1 MMKTL
6 REQIAELRNVGYR
19 ALPAQ
24 AKVAHDAVLLAMHR
38 SGFKLKSAIKGGV
51 VMSSITGDIRR
62 ATIDMDIDFVHHSI
76 SSRSI
81 ERFVKG
87 LNRVMPELEIGIDG
101 EITDLKH
108 EDYRGK
114 RVYVLVKDNSL
125 TLPLRTKIDI
135 GVHTHDEMVQVEYG
149 FDVVTAPEKA
159 ELQANSNEQMFAEKL
174 ASLLRH
180 GALSNRPKDVF
191 DMYYLSSRLR
201 LKVVRQYVS
210 ILVYANKRCPIEDKR
225 GIVESLR
232 RTFGSARY
240 MRKLA
245 SVRIN
250 WLGVSPR
257 VATAAILK
265 VVKSL

>member
-1 MMKTL
+1 MKTL
-6 REQIAELRNVGYR
+6 KEQIAELRAVGYR

-38 SGFKLKSAIKGGV
+38 SGFKTKSAIKGGI

-62 ATIDMDIDFVHHSI
+62 ATMDMDVDFVHHSI
-76 SSRSI
+76 SVRSI
-81 ERFVKG
+81 ERFVRG

-101 EITDLKH
+101 KITDLKH

-114 RVYVLVKDNSL
+114 RVYVSVKDNSL
-125 TLPLRTKIDI
+125 NRPLRTKIDI
-135 GVHTHDEMVQVEYG
+135 GVHTHEEMAQVEYG

-191 DMYYLSSRLR
+191 DMYYLSSRLQ

-210 ILVYANKRCPIEDKR
+210 TLVYANKRCPTADKR
-225 GIVESLR
+225 GVLETLR

-245 SVRIN
+245 SARIN
-250 WLGVSPR
+250 WLGISPR
-257 VATAAILK
+257 VAMSAILK
-265 VVKSL
+265 VVESL

>member
-1 MMKTL
+1 MKTL
-6 REQIAELRNVGYR
+6 KEQIAELRAVGYR

-62 ATIDMDIDFVHHSI
+62 ATMDMDIDFVHHSI
-76 SSRSI
+76 SIRSI
-81 ERFVKG
+81 KRFVRG
-87 LNRVMPELEIGIDG
+87 LNRAIPELEIGIVGD
-101 EITDLKH
+101 ITDLKH

-114 RVYVLVKDNSL
+114 RIYVSVKDASIDH
-125 TLPLRTKIDI
+125 PLRTKIDI
-135 GVHTHDEMVQVEYG
+135 GVHTHDEMAQVEYG
-149 FDVVTAPEKA
+149 FDVVTASEKA

-180 GALSNRPKDVF
+180 GALSNRPKDIF
-191 DMYYLSSRLR
+191 DMYYLSSRVRLR
-201 LKVVRQYVS
+201 VVRQYVS
-210 ILVYANKRCPIEDKR
+210 TLVYASRRCPVTDKR
-225 GIVESLR
+225 GMIASLR

-245 SVRIN
+245 SARIN
-250 WLGVSPR
+250 WLGIAPR
-257 VATAAILK
+257 VATSAILNIAE
-265 VVKSL
+265 SL

>member
-1 MMKTL
+1 M
-6 REQIAELRNVGYR
+6 R
-19 ALPAQ
+19 
-24 AKVAHDAVLLAMHR
+24 LL
-38 SGFKLKSAIKGGV
+38 
-51 VMSSITGDIRR
+51 
-62 ATIDMDIDFVHHSI
+62 HHSY
-76 SSRSI
+76 STNGVRPSPTS
-81 ERFVKG
+81 
-87 LNRVMPELEIGIDG
+87 
-101 EITDLKH
+101 
-108 EDYRGK
+108 K

-135 GVHTHDEMVQVEYG
+135 GVYTHDEMVQVEYG

-210 ILVYANKRCPIEDKR
+210 MLVYANKRCPIEDKR

-245 SVRIN
+245 SVRGIHA
-250 WLGVSPR
+250 GTVPAR
-257 VATAAILK
+257 
-265 VVKSL
+265 